1 MEQPDSDWRLDPERM
16 PQKLQINLPGELLA
30 VLQKKAALTGRS
42 IDEIILEML
51 DRELQADR

>member
-30 VLQKKAALTGRS
+30 VLQQKAALTGRS

-51 DRELQADR
+51 DRELQADQ

>member
-16 PQKLQINLPGELLA
+16 PQKLQINLPRELLA
-30 VLQKKAALTGRS
+30 VLQQKAALTGRS

-51 DRELQADR
+51 DRELQDDR

>member
-1 MEQPDSDWRLDPERM
+1 MGQPDSDWRLDPERM

-30 VLQKKAALTGRS
+30 VLQQKAALTGRS

>member
-16 PQKLQINLPGELLA
+16 PKKLQINLPGELLA
-30 VLQKKAALTGRS
+30 VLQQKAALTGRS

>member
-16 PQKLQINLPGELLA
+16 PQKLQINLPRELLA
-30 VLQKKAALTGRS
+30 VLQQKAALTGRS

>member
-1 MEQPDSDWRLDPERM
+1 MVQPDSDWRLDPERM

-30 VLQKKAALTGRS
+30 VLQQKAALTGRS

>member
-30 VLQKKAALTGRS
+30 VLQQKAALTGRS

>member
-30 VLQKKAALTGRS
+30 VLQQKAALTGRS
-42 IDEIILEML
+42 IDEIILEIL